1 MCIVHSR
8 ERGLTLIELITAIA
22 IIALL
27 LGAAIPNLGHFFR
40 KQQAD
45 AQAHLLLR
53 HLHKTRELAVYSGHE
68 MILCGIDESNACIRD
83 NFRRLAIFSDANE
96 NRKIDAD
103 EKIESLLELNFDGNI
118 RLNASGTARY
128 IRYYPHGSAN
138 PFGSFILCPH
148 SNDAHLIRRVTNQMA
163 GRAYLARPEADGVV
177 AGSDQSPISCGS

>member
-27 LGAAIPNLGHFFR
+27 LGTAIPNLGHFFR

-53 HLHKTRELAVYSGHE
+53 HLHKTREIAAYSGRE
-68 MILCGIDESNACIRD
+68 MLVCGIDNNRICTRD
-83 NFRRLAIFSDANE
+83 NIRELAIFHDANNNRQIDE
-96 NRKIDAD
+96 NER
-103 EKIESLLELNFDGNI
+103 IESLQELDFDGNI
-118 RLNASGTARY
+118 QSNVRY
-128 IRYYPHGSAN
+128 IRYYSHGAAN
-138 PFGSFILCPH
+138 PFGSFILCPR
-148 SNDAHLIRRVTNQMA
+148 SNDPHLIRRVTNQMA

-177 AGSDQSPISCGS
+177 ANGDKSPINCG

>member
-1 MCIVHSR
+1 MCIEHNR

-27 LGAAIPNLGHFFR
+27 LGTAIPNFSYFFR

-53 HLHKTRELAVYSGHE
+53 HLHKTREVAVYSGRE
-68 MILCGIDESNACIRD
+68 MILCGIDTDSACVRD
-83 NFRRLAIFSDANE
+83 KFRTLAIFHDTND
-96 NRKIDAD
+96 NRKIDTD
-103 EKIESLLELNFDGNI
+103 EKIESLLELNFDGDI

-128 IRYYPHGSAN
+128 IRYYHHGGAN

-148 SNDAHLIRRVTNQMA
+148 NNDAQLIRRVTNQRA
-163 GRAYLARPEADGVV
+163 GRAYLARPEVDGVV
-177 AGSDQSPISCGS
+177 ANADNSPINCG